1 MAIEVDMKWKVFA
14 GNSYRGLGREEIDGL
29 LTSPEKILARASEE
43 ERSYLEKALDVNSF
57 YVGRMSP
64 QGNDLASGVTSKKYL
79 GPGESGPLH
88 IWHRQAMATAEMES
102 TPEKQEK
109 AYFQFMRVL
118 DDYSFVPGGRIMYGC
133 GREDVNVTVNNCYVT
148 EVESDSIR
156 AMYKNLEEEGL
167 TFKAGGGCGHN
178 ISIYRPLDSDID
190 GTGGQSCGPVG
201 FMEISSVN
209 TDTIAQHGRRGALML
224 NIGVWH
230 PDSLEFIKKKS
241 DRTSV
246 KHANV
251 SLLVGKEFMDSLE
264 VDGDFNLVFP
274 DIGAYSEIPEA
285 KEFYNEV
292 WDGDIERWQEN
303 FKKAQEKGKIPSDL
317 KSLKIHDSISSRK
330 LWDEAISHAHEF
342 AEPGILYWDTM
353 KEFHNL
359 EYCSPLS
366 STNPCGEQPL
376 PKDGCCNLG
385 HVNLERLVNSD
396 GEFNFDLFESRI
408 RTGVRFLDNIIDY
421 NSDRHALPGQKKN
434 ALSDRRIGLGI
445 TSLADM
451 FIRMGIKYDS
461 ERALEFTD
469 KMMKFKMIT
478 EYDESVNLAVEKGN
492 FPNYDW
498 EGLKKSKFIQN
509 LPEELQRRIETEGLR
524 NGTISTVAPVGSGAI
539 VAEGS
544 GGIEPMFAISY
555 ERDVKTNKGDE
566 IETFTVVYPLLE
578 DLFGGIDNLPDY
590 VVESHEIDPEFRVR
604 MQGVV
609 QKYID
614 TSISSTI
621 NLPRDVPFEVVDK
634 IYRMARTE
642 RLKGVT
648 VYREGSREGVMRTNS
663 SIEEIGDKDI
673 SDSEFQTALLK
684 RIERPRPNFVIGATE
699 KIATP
704 HGLNLFAKTGMEYSA
719 EGDLIGPYESILN
732 LGKSGGDLTAMVE
745 GFGRITS
752 LAFKAGIPC
761 EKIFEQLEG
770 IGGSGHVGLGS
781 EQVRS
786 VPEAIA
792 KGMLQSMEKTK
803 QLHRILIGEET
814 GEDPEEKKGPIF
826 SGNLC
831 NSCGG
836 NMRMEG
842 GCSTCCSCGLSKC

>member
-1 MAIEVDMKWKVFA
+1 MDEKK
-14 GNSYRGLGREEIDGL
+14 GEENLGEYSYRGLGRNEINGL
-29 LTSPEKILARASEE
+29 LDSPENMLAGIPEGDK
-43 ERSYLEKALDVNSF
+43 SYLERALDVNSF
-57 YVGRMSP
+57 YFGRMSNK
-64 QGNDLASGVTSKKYL
+64 GNDLASGVTSKKYL

-102 TPEKQEK
+102 TLEKQEE
-109 AYFQFMRVL
+109 AYFQFMKTL

-156 AMYKNLEEEGL
+156 AMYKNLEDEGL

-178 ISIYRPLDSDID
+178 ISIYRPFDSEID

-224 NIGVWH
+224 NMGVWH

-241 DRTSV
+241 DKTSV

-251 SLLVGKEFMDSLE
+251 SLLVGNEFMDSLE

-274 DIGAYSEIPEA
+274 DIGTYNKIPEA
-285 KEFYNEV
+285 KEFYNKV
-292 WDGDIERWQEN
+292 WDGDIDRWKEN
-303 FKKAQEKGKIPSDL
+303 FKKAQDEGKLPPNL

-385 HVNLERLVNSD
+385 HINLERLVNSE
-396 GEFNFDLFESRI
+396 GEFEFELFEDRI
-408 RTGVRFLDNIIDY
+408 RTGVKFLDNIIDY
-421 NSDRHALPGQKKN
+421 NADRHALPGQKEN

-445 TSLADM
+445 TGLADM

-461 ERALEFTD
+461 EKALEFTE
-469 KMMKFKMIT
+469 KMMKFKMIK
-478 EYDESVNLAVEKGN
+478 EYDESVNLAVEKGS

-544 GGIEPMFAISY
+544 GGIEPMFAVSY
-555 ERDVKTNKGDE
+555 ERDVKTNNSNE
-566 IETFTVVYPLLE
+566 IETFKVVYPLLE
-578 DLFGGIDNLPDY
+578 ELFDGVDNLPDY

-609 QKYID
+609 QRYVD

-621 NLPRDVPFEVVDK
+621 NLPRDVPVDVVDK
-634 IYRMARTE
+634 IYRMARE
-642 RLKGVT
+642 KGLKGIT
-648 VYREGSREGVMRTNS
+648 VYREGSREGVMRTS
-663 SIEEIGDKDI
+663 SSVEEIGENDI
-673 SDSEFQTALLK
+673 SDSEFQNALLR
-684 RIERPRPNFVIGATE
+684 RIERPRPDFVIGATE

-704 HGLNLFAKTGMEYSA
+704 HGLNLFAKTGMEYNS

-745 GFGRITS
+745 GFGRVTS
-752 LAFKAGIPC
+752 LAFKAGIPH

-770 IGGSGHVGLGS
+770 IGGSGQVGLGP
-781 EQVRS
+781 EKVRS

-792 KGMLQSMEKTK
+792 RGMIQSMEKTK
-803 QLHRILIGEET
+803 KLHEILNGKKPDEET
-814 GEDPEEKKGPIF
+814 KGKKGPIF
-826 SGNLC
+826 SGNFC
-831 NSCGG
+831 DSCGG
-836 NMRMEG
+836 NMKMEG

>member
-1 MAIEVDMKWKVFA
+1 
-14 GNSYRGLGREEIDGL
+14 S
-29 LTSPEKILARASEE
+29 
-43 ERSYLEKALDVNSF
+43 
-57 YVGRMSP
+57 
-64 QGNDLASGVTSKKYL
+64 
-79 GPGESGPLH
+79 
-88 IWHRQAMATAEMES
+88 
-102 TPEKQEK
+102 
-109 AYFQFMRVL
+109 L

-156 AMYKNLEEEGL
+156 AMYKNLEDEGL

-178 ISIYRPLDSDID
+178 ISIYRPFDSEID

-224 NIGVWH
+224 NMGVWH

-251 SLLVGKEFMDSLE
+251 SLLVGKEFMNSLE
-264 VDGDFNLVFP
+264 IDGNFNLVFP
-274 DIGAYSEIPEA
+274 DIGAYNKIPEA
-285 KEFYNEV
+285 KEFYNKV
-292 WDGDIERWQEN
+292 WDGDIERWGEN
-303 FKKAQEKGKIPSDL
+303 FKKAQDEGKIPSDL
-317 KSLKIHDSISSRK
+317 KSLKVHDVVSSKK
-330 LWDEAISHAHEF
+330 LWDEAIFHAHEF

-385 HVNLERLVNSD
+385 HINLERLVNSE
-396 GEFNFDLFESRI
+396 GEFEFELFEERI
-408 RTGVRFLDNIIDY
+408 RMGVKFLDNIIDY
-421 NSDRHALPGQKKN
+421 NADRHALPGQKEN
-434 ALSDRRIGLGI
+434 ALNDRRIGLGI
-445 TSLADM
+445 TGLADM

-461 ERALEFTD
+461 EDALSFTE
-469 KMMKFKMIT
+469 KMMEFKMVT
-478 EYDESVNLAVEKGN
+478 EYDESVNLAGEKGS

-509 LPEELQRRIETEGLR
+509 LPEGLQRRIEKEGLR

-566 IETFTVVYPLLE
+566 IETFKVVYPLLE
-578 DLFGGIDNLPDY
+578 ELFGGVDNLPNY
-590 VVESHEIDPEFRVR
+590 VVEAHEIDPEFRVR

-621 NLPRDVPFEVVDK
+621 NLPKDVSVEIVDK
-634 IYRMARTE
+634 IYRRARE
-642 RLKGVT
+642 EGLKGIT
-648 VYREGSREGVMRTNS
+648 VYREGSREGVMRTES
-663 SIEEIGDKDI
+663 SVEELGENEV
-673 SDSEFQTALLK
+673 SDLEFQNALLR
-684 RIERPRPNFVIGATE
+684 RIERPRPELVIGSTE
-699 KIATP
+699 KVATP
-704 HGLNLFAKTGMEYSA
+704 HGLNLFAKMGLEYNS
-719 EGDLIGPYESILN
+719 GGNLIGPYESILN

-745 GFGRITS
+745 GFGRVTS
-752 LAFKAGIPC
+752 LAFKAGIPH

-770 IGGSGHVGLGS
+770 IGGSGQIGLGP
-781 EQVRS
+781 EKIRS
-786 VPEAIA
+786 LPEAIA
-792 KGMLQSMEKTK
+792 KGLIKSMENTNK
-803 QLHRILIGEET
+803 LHKIISGEEDKKVD
-814 GEDPEEKKGPIF
+814 GKGDEESDEKKGPIF
-826 SGNLC
+826 SGNFC

-842 GCSTCCSCGLSKC
+842 GCSTCCSCGMSKC